1 MKTENQIQD
10 KGANA
15 FSEVIKVNTTLRSLH
30 LGCKFSFLFTSKLL
44 IFIVLI
50 VGNSIR
56 DEGAFALSSALRT
69 NTTLTKLSLMRKILF
84 GFSLDTS
91 FSVWKRFSK
100 TTENKISDC
109 GARALSEAVKNNTT
123 MTKLY
128 LSGKHISN
136 SKVDQTFKNS
146 CVSSF
151 RKQDC

>member
-84 GFSLDTS
+84 SFFFEHFFSNTET
-91 FSVWKRFSK
+91 FIKQQKTKSVIVER
-100 TTENKISDC
+100 E
-109 GARALSEAVKNNTT
+109 L
-123 MTKLY
+123 
-128 LSGKHISN
+128 
-136 SKVDQTFKNS
+136 
-146 CVSSF
+146 
-151 RKQDC
+151 